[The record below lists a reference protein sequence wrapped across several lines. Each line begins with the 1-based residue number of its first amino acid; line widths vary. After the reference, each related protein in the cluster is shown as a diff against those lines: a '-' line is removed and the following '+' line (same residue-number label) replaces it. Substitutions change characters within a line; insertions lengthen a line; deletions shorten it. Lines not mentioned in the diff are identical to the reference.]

1 MKVIL
6 NQVKTQKPKA
16 MLINALY
23 HQAPEKIQTE
33 FDWIEQAKAD
43 PQKFGRL
50 YNKYYDQ
57 IFRYVSQKVICA
69 EQTADI
75 TSQVF
80 YKAFCNLHKYQFKGV
95 PFGSWLYRIA
105 KSEIY
110 QAFREQAKMPQSD
123 VEVLNFTK
131 FFESYN
137 EDDTEE
143 NIAKLQGCLEQLKPE
158 ELNIITLRFYEGL
171 SFREIGEMLKIN
183 ENNAKVKCFR
193 GVSKLKKIYYGLI

>member
-1 MKVIL
+1 
-6 NQVKTQKPKA
+6 

-33 FDWIEQAKAD
+33 FEWIEQAKAD
-43 PQKFGRL
+43 PQKFARL
-50 YNKYYDQ
+50 YNKYYEQ
-57 IFRYVSQKVICA
+57 IYRYVAQKVVCA

-75 TSQVF
+75 TAQVF

-110 QAFREQAKMPQSD
+110 QAFRDQAKMPQTD
-123 VEVLNFTK
+123 IEVLNFAK

-143 NIAKLQGCLEQLKPE
+143 NILKLQSCLKQLKPD
-158 ELNIITLRFYEGL
+158 ELRIITMRFYEGL
-171 SFREIGEMLKIN
+171 SFRDIGDVSGTN

-193 GVSKLKKIYYGLI
+193 AVAKLKKIYFGLI